1 MDRLVLEKLT
11 LKKLKEIVKE
21 NIGKGYSKLNK
32 NELIDILAADEESEP
47 EPEPE
52 PKVLE
57 APLASTLVPK
67 DTLLYCRLL
76 EKEKVKNKC

>member
-11 LKKLKEIVKE
+11 LKELKTIVKE

-32 NELIDILAADEESEP
+32 NDLIDILAEIEQKEEEEES
-47 EPEPE
+47 E

-57 APLASTLVPK
+57 APPAPTLVPK
-67 DTLLYCRLL
+67 DTLLYFKLL

>member
-11 LKKLKEIVKE
+11 LKELKTIVKE

-32 NELIDILAADEESEP
+32 NDLIDILAADEEPESEP
-47 EPEPE
+47 EPEP
-52 PKVLE
+52 
-57 APLASTLVPK
+57 APPAPALVPK